1 MRLEI
6 EFQEAYKKL
15 DKLCRELFSSDTGVS
30 TYIRE
35 MEKAPTDYP
44 RATATWWKDYKEL
57 KHVRWVRNQLA
68 HEVGAM
74 DAGICEKEDLLFVCE
89 FYQRILKRDFSF
101 IPMAFL

>member
-35 MEKAPTDYP
+35 MENANFRNLTMDQEKVNKHDIFF
-44 RATATWWKDYKEL
+44 TATQEGVL
-57 KHVRWVRNQLA
+57 RSL
-68 HEVGAM
+68 
-74 DAGICEKEDLLFVCE
+74 
-89 FYQRILKRDFSF
+89 RDC
-101 IPMAFL
+101 M